1 MLKYVGV
8 GLGLL
13 VLSGCSSYGVVK
25 NQEKVDSPTGGQPY
39 SIKLAVKNNTG
50 DINLVLAFSGGGTRA
65 AALSYGV
72 MQELR
77 DSLVTIN
84 GKQRRL
90 LDEVDV
96 ISSVSG
102 GSFTSAY
109 YGLHGDGLFEDF
121 ESVFLKYDVQSRLLQ
136 GLFNPLKW
144 VDSAGR
150 TEMAIKVYDRQIFNE
165 KTFADMRDSGGP
177 LILINA
183 SDLSYGVRFSFVQE
197 YFDLLCS
204 DINTFPVSRAVAA
217 SSAVPVLFNPVVVKN
232 YPGCEMERAEFEKL
246 VRNRVSGNPEWRE
259 VFDGLM
265 TYRDKKKRQ
274 YAHFVDGGITD
285 NLGLRAVYQII
296 EAQGDSARFLE
307 HHGRDPARWVVLIVV
322 DASTD
327 PERVMDQ
334 TPKTPSLEE
343 TISTMSSAQ
352 LHLYN
357 AATLE
362 LMDRTMKKW
371 AQETSTPELTVEP
384 YFVNIG
390 FRDIEQPEAREYF
403 NSIPTS
409 FVLDDEQV
417 DRLIAAG
424 RELLRNNAEF
434 QRLMDGLKRES
445 LAVP

>member
-1 MLKYVGV
+1 MLKISCV

-13 VLSGCSSYGVVK
+13 ILAGCSSYGVVK
-25 NQEKVDSPTGGQPY
+25 NQEKVESPEKPPY

-77 DSLVTIN
+77 DTSVMVD
-84 GKQRRL
+84 GERRRL

-109 YGLHGDGLFEDF
+109 YGLHGDNLFEDF
-121 ESVFLKYDVQSRLLQ
+121 ERVFLKRNVQSKLLQ
-136 GLFNPLKW
+136 GMFNPLQW
-144 VDSAGR
+144 FNRAGR
-150 TEMAIKVYDRQIFNE
+150 TEMAIRIYDRQIFHDA
-165 KTFADMRDSGGP
+165 TFADMRDSGGP

-183 SDLSYGVRFSFVQE
+183 SDLSYGIRFSFVQE

-204 DINTFPVSRAVAA
+204 DIDTFPVSRAVAA

-232 YPGCEMERAEFEKL
+232 HPGCELERAEFAKL
-246 VRNRVSGNPEWRE
+246 VRRQASGNAEW
-259 VFDGLM
+259 VHVVDGLM

-285 NLGLRAVYQII
+285 NLGLRAIYQII
-296 EAQGDSARFLE
+296 EGQGDAAKFLE
-307 HHGRDPARWVVLIVV
+307 YHGRDPARWAVAIVV

-334 TPKTPSLEE
+334 TRRNPSLEE

-362 LMDRTMKKW
+362 LMDRTITKW
-371 AQETSTPELTVEP
+371 AQETSTPELTVQP
-384 YFVNIG
+384 YFIKIG
-390 FRDIEQPEAREYF
+390 FRDLEHPETREYF
-403 NSIPTS
+403 NGVPTS
-409 FVLDDEQV
+409 FALSDEQV

-424 RELLRNNAEF
+424 RELLRSNPEY
-434 QRLMDGLKRES
+434 QRLLAS
-445 LAVP
+445 LQGQGVAGK